1 MAMKIGAVFQ
11 RIAVGMLIVAAC
23 QFAAAEVRLW
33 TDATGDSTM
42 MAEFLR
48 VERGNAVLRTEDGR
62 EKWVPINK
70 LSDRDRAF
78 IRSQRATA
86 NVKPKQHGPAQV
98 AEDFYNELRSEEREG
113 AMEMLTPQ
121 AQEVVKEA
129 KDKSPLAL
137 LPTPDEGNRTI
148 RVGRPSIDGKV
159 AEVPVQVRAGG
170 GLHKTKVHLRQEEG
184 DWLVFAL
191 SAVYPEGEKSLNF
204 ETPPAKEGGSR
215 LDALVGQPF
224 PLMGMT
230 LDGRPLDLSQ
240 YQGKTV
246 LVDFWATWCGPCRT
260 EMQNIAANY
269 AKYRDKGFD
278 VIAVSVD
285 KDLEALSEFVTA
297 QRPPWAVV
305 ADQMAGPRN
314 SMAARYGISSL
325 PSLVL
330 VGPDGKVVAVN
341 CRGEALGQELAKR
354 FAGVEQES
362 DVRYANQLAPT
373 GSVTPPTQ

>member
-1 MAMKIGAVFQ
+1 MNKKIICHGLL
-11 RIAVGMLIVAAC
+11 IAVAGTAHIRSTE
-23 QFAAAEVRLW
+23 AEERLW
-33 TDATGDSTM
+33 TDVTGDSTV
-42 MAEFLR
+42 MAEFVK

-62 EKWVPINK
+62 EIEVPVKK

-78 IRSQRATA
+78 IRSQRTKASA
-86 NVKPKQHGPAQV
+86 KPKQDGPAQI

-137 LPTPDEGNRTI
+137 LPTPEEGNRTI
-148 RVGRPSIDGKV
+148 RVGRPSVDGKV
-159 AEVPVQVRAGG
+159 AEVPVQVRAAGAM
-170 GLHKTKVHLRQEEG
+170 HKTKVHLRQEEG

-191 SAVYPEGEKSLNF
+191 SAVYPDGEKSLNF
-204 ETPPAKEGGSR
+204 EAAPAKEGASQ
-215 LDALVGQPF
+215 LETLVGQPF
-224 PLMGMT
+224 PLAGMT
-230 LDGRPLDLSQ
+230 LDGRPLDVSQ

-246 LVDFWATWCGPCRT
+246 LVDFWATWCGPCRA
-260 EMQNIAANY
+260 EMPNIAANY

-285 KDLEALSEFVTA
+285 TDLEALAEFVSA
-297 QRPPWAVV
+297 ERPPWAVL

-330 VGPDGKVVAVN
+330 VGPDGKVLAVN

-354 FAGVEQES
+354 FAGVERNSAE
-362 DVRYANQLAPT
+362 RFGERPRPAGN
-373 GSVTPPTQ
+373 